1 MYANETD
8 ETEAICKLLGKKLEQ
23 YTVPAKIIVYR
34 ATIERTQALSQALGC
49 RQYYCEAGN
58 RDKKGAIMDR
68 WQRGHRRLIMA
79 TNAFRLGIDAP
90 DVSGGSICR
99 GHLPDAEL

>member
-68 WQRGHRRLIMA
+68 CGVIARRAAVVEGMM
-79 TNAFRLGIDAP
+79 
-90 DVSGGSICR
+90 SGVKLSSWCQPASRRSCR
-99 GHLPDAEL
+99 TK